1 MNTRKGSLIGVLVA
15 GLVLA
20 SCCVVQRREALEQPE
35 NSTGF
40 ASLEAPQVSVRTD
53 RRRYAPADPIS
64 VTIENSL
71 NGPIRYMNG
80 CSLHLCHYLGDEW
93 LCEMKECHSP
103 TIVLEPGGS
112 VEVRH
117 HASAAVGSSV
127 RYRLDYQV
135 MPHDAPATA
144 YSNDFTITQA
154 SMASQ
159 AVVASDALIQFFEIV
174 ESKDFHRMAR
184 IGEEVFRQGL
194 TMPDHAKL
202 FAGFPSSEVERSR
215 IRYVLYSFRGEASA
229 GEVYLILERDSGEI
243 VEFNS
248 FEALFA
254 VTPNHSTSPIQPD
267 GMR

>member
-1 MNTRKGSLIGVLVA
+1 MNTKTGILVGVLVA

-20 SCCVVQRREALEQPE
+20 SWCVVQRRAGSEQPE
-35 NSTGF
+35 DSTGV
-40 ASLEAPQVSVRTD
+40 AGLEGPQVSVRTD
-53 RRRYAPADPIS
+53 RQRYAPADPIS
-64 VTIENSL
+64 VTTENSL
-71 NGPIRYMNG
+71 NGSIRYMDG
-80 CSLHLCHYLGDEW
+80 CSLHLCHYVGDEW

-117 HASAAVGSSV
+117 QASDAAGSSL

-135 MPHDAPATA
+135 IPHDAPATA
-144 YSNDFTITQA
+144 YSNEFTITQA
-154 SMASQ
+154 SMAPK
-159 AVVASDALIQFFEIV
+159 AVVPSDALIQFYEVV

-184 IGEEVFRQGL
+184 MGKEVFRQGL
-194 TMPDHAKL
+194 TIPDHAKL

-215 IRYVLYSFRGEASA
+215 VRYVLYSFQGEASA

-243 VEFNS
+243 VELNS

-267 GMR
+267 GM